1 MLYIEL
7 LEINLYFLSL
17 RSPNVSVQR
26 RGSTPLGERRR
37 TRSAS
42 PAITDTT
49 RVAVGS
55 VQAALHK
62 RQIPFKIFA
71 QVEHEAT
78 YAARGN
84 HFFNK
89 TCHGQTYQNY
99 FKRTSGKLVHKGY
112 LFTGFTE
119 VLDNFGRSD
128 DDVTQ

>member
-1 MLYIEL
+1 MQHVIQISKEV
-7 LEINLYFLSL
+7 LEINLYFLYL

-62 RQIPFKIFA
+62 RWIPFKIFA
-71 QVEHEAT
+71 QVGHETT
-78 YAARGN
+78 YAAIEN
-84 HFFNK
+84 HHFFCSIK
-89 TCHGQTYQNY
+89 HVIVRLTKIIKDLCKAST
-99 FKRTSGKLVHKGY
+99 
-112 LFTGFTE
+112 
-119 VLDNFGRSD
+119 
-128 DDVTQ
+128 

>member
-1 MLYIEL
+1 MSNEKNCARKFSFFMCKSLVGIIICMQHVIQISKEV
-7 LEINLYFLSL
+7 LEINLYFLYL

-62 RQIPFKIFA
+62 R
-71 QVEHEAT
+71 
-78 YAARGN
+78 
-84 HFFNK
+84 
-89 TCHGQTYQNY
+89 
-99 FKRTSGKLVHKGY
+99 
-112 LFTGFTE
+112 
-119 VLDNFGRSD
+119 
-128 DDVTQ
+128 